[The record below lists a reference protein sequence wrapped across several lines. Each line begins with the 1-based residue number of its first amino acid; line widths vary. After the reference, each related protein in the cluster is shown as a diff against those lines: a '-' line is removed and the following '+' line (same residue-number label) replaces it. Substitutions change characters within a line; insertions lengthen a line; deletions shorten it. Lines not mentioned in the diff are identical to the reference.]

1 MQLAIQIAAYAI
13 GLPLS
18 VMIIS
23 AMLRG
28 QWRNYPFVFLY
39 VVGDFVTTLIEIQPG
54 LNIDS
59 ATAAER
65 RSFAILFNWDERAMQ
80 VLVFLLVI
88 SLIHRAAAHLKT
100 RNLLVAGSVCGILLF
115 AGITFLVYYDPTV
128 ATGKWMNP
136 WLRNLNFSA
145 AVLDLGLWALLIG
158 AHHKDYRLL
167 MVSGALG
174 IQFTAGA
181 IGQALRY
188 LSHDSVQVTAY
199 LITCANLACLFIF
212 WQAFRLPVE
221 RKAVP
226 HRAESNAT
234 QTPAGKPSL
243 K

>member
-1 MQLAIQIAAYAI
+1 
-13 GLPLS
+13 
-18 VMIIS
+18 MIIS

-39 VVGDFVTTLIEIQPG
+39 VLGDFVTTLIEIQPG
-54 LNIDS
+54 LKIAS
-59 ATAAER
+59 ATVAER

-115 AGITFLVYYDPTV
+115 AGITYLVYYDPAV

-145 AVLDLGLWALLIG
+145 AILDLGLWALLIG
-158 AHHKDYRLL
+158 ARHKDYRLL

-199 LITCANLACLFIF
+199 LITCANLVCLYIF
-212 WQAFRLPVE
+212 WQAFRLPIGRKLPARQAAASSTGTQVE
-221 RKAVP
+221 
-226 HRAESNAT
+226 
-234 QTPAGKPSL
+234 KPTA

>member
-39 VVGDFVTTLIEIQPG
+39 VLGDFVTTILEIEPG
-54 LNIDS
+54 LNYDS
-59 ATAAER
+59 AAAAEKKA
-65 RSFAILFNWDERAMQ
+65 FVLLYWWNERAMQ

-88 SLIHRAAAHLKT
+88 SLIYRAAAHLKT
-100 RNLLVAGSVCGILLF
+100 RNMLVAGAVCAILLF
-115 AGITFLVYYDPTV
+115 AGITFFIYYDPTTT
-128 ATGKWMNP
+128 TGKWMNP

-145 AVLDLGLWALLIG
+145 AILDLGLWALLIG
-158 AHHKDYRLL
+158 ARHKEYRLL

-174 IQFTAGA
+174 IQFTVGA
-181 IGQALRY
+181 IGQALRF
-188 LSHDSVQVTAY
+188 LSHYSVQLTAY
-199 LITCANLACLFIF
+199 LMTCSNLVCLFIF
-212 WQAFRLPVE
+212 WQAFRLPPE
-221 RKAVP
+221 GQAVAP
-226 HRAESNAT
+226 
-234 QTPAGKPSL
+234 QPAGKPTA

>member
-1 MQLAIQIAAYAI
+1 MQLTIQIAAYAI

-39 VVGDFVTTLIEIQPG
+39 VLGDFVTTILEIEPG
-54 LNIDS
+54 LNYDS
-59 ATAAER
+59 ATLAEK

-80 VLVFLLVI
+80 VLVFLLII
-88 SLIHRAAAHLKT
+88 SLIHRAASHLKT
-100 RNLLVAGSVCGILLF
+100 RNVLVAGSVCGILLF
-115 AGITFLVYYDPTV
+115 AGITFLVYYDPAV

-158 AHHKDYRLL
+158 ARHKDYRLL

-181 IGQALRY
+181 IGQAIRY
-188 LSHDSVQVTAY
+188 LSHETVQVTAY
-199 LITCANLACLFIF
+199 FITGGNLVCLYIF
-212 WQAFRLPVE
+212 WQAFRMPKQ
-221 RKAVP
+221 RKLQE
-226 HRAESNAT
+226 HRTETSADS
-234 QTPAGKPSL
+234 TPAGKTVV